1 MNDSPL
7 GRHLPETPGEIT
19 SDDVFGRFLEYVG
32 ERGLSLYPAQEDA
45 LLEIVG
51 GRNVILNTPTGSGK
65 SLVATAM
72 MFRAMCLGQRAVYT
86 CPIKALVSEKFFAL
100 CEDFGPDN
108 VGMLTGDASIN
119 RDAPILCCTAEI
131 LLSMCLREGHLAP
144 ADVVVM
150 DEFHYYADKERGV
163 AWQVP
168 LLTLSSATFLLMS
181 ATLGDTTFFET
192 EVTRTTGRPTVTVRS
207 AQRPVPLTFSYSEEP
222 LHEAVEHLVEK
233 NRHPIYLV
241 NFTQRACA
249 EEAQNLMSSDYC
261 SKEEKKALADAMR
274 GEDFASPYG
283 KELQKFLRHGIGLHH
298 AGLLP
303 RYRLMVEKLAQ
314 QGMLKIIC
322 GTDTLGVGVNIPIR
336 TVLFTKLCK
345 FDGEKTGILT
355 VRDFHQIA
363 GRAGRKGFDDE
374 GWVVCQAPAH
384 VIENLRAAMKAGDDA
399 KKKRKLV
406 THKPPDKG
414 YAHWDR
420 ATFDRLRTSLPE
432 PLVSRF
438 RVTHAMVLAMLQRP
452 GRLHDGCRAMRRLV
466 KSAHAGP
473 KERRRHGQTA
483 WTMFQS
489 LVHAG
494 IVRKVDAGDGMGERF
509 EVRTD
514 LQVDFNLHN
523 TLSLWLIDT
532 LPKLDPESPMWA
544 LDALTL
550 CESIAENPDA
560 ILFKQVD
567 FLKREAINR
576 MKAEGIE
583 YDKRMEELEK
593 ISYPKPGADFVY
605 ETFNAFA
612 AAHPWVGAENIRPK
626 AIARE
631 MFENYSTFADY
642 IREYALERSE
652 GVLLR
657 YLSDVYKVLSQ
668 TVPVTDRTVELT
680 EILVFLRALVRDV
693 DSSLLDE
700 WERLRAPDPDD
711 VLAPPP
717 PSDVAAPPP
726 DITRNRRAFT
736 AMVRKALFSLV
747 RAIANGD
754 WAYAARLIDAPEGE
768 DAPLW
773 SSSNLQAEMWR
784 YFQVHPR
791 LRVDVEAR
799 APKNTRVLKET
810 DEVWDIQQTLVDDE
824 GDLDWFLE
832 VEVDLRRSRLANRPV
847 MLLRRVDDLQ
857 FATHPG
863 PPPPEA

>member
-1 MNDSPL
+1 MTGGSL
-7 GRHLPETPGEIT
+7 AKHLPETPGEVS
-19 SDDVFGRFLEYVG
+19 SDEIVERFLAYAAEKK
-32 ERGLSLYPAQEDA
+32 LALYPAQEDA
-45 LLEIVG
+45 LLEIVA

-72 MFRAMCLGQRAVYT
+72 IFRAMSLGLRAVYT

-100 CEDFGPDN
+100 CDDFGPDH

-131 LLSMCLREGHLAP
+131 LMSMCLREGHMAR

-150 DEFHYYADKERGV
+150 DEFHYYADRERGV

-168 LLTLSSATFLLMS
+168 LLVLSSATFLLMS
-181 ATLGDTTFFET
+181 ATLGDTEFFERELT
-192 EVTRTTGRPTVTVRS
+192 RVTDRPTVTVRS
-207 AQRPVPLTFSYSEEP
+207 MKRPVPLNFRYSEDP
-222 LHEAVEHLVEK
+222 LHEAVAELVEQ

-249 EEAQNLMSSDYC
+249 EEAQNLMSADYS
-261 SKEEKKALADAMR
+261 SKEEKKALREAMR
-274 GEDFASPYG
+274 GEPFESPYG
-283 KELQKFLRHGIGLHH
+283 KELKRFLEHGIGLHH

-303 RYRLMVEKLAQ
+303 RYRLLVEKLAQ

-345 FDGEKTGILT
+345 YDGEKTAILT
-355 VRDFHQIA
+355 ARDFHQIA
-363 GRAGRKGFDDE
+363 GRAGRKGFDDQ

-384 VIENLRAAMKAGDDA
+384 VIENLRAEMKAGDDP
-399 KKKRKLV
+399 KKLRKLV
-406 THKPPDKG
+406 KHKPPEKGYVHWDKG
-414 YAHWDR
+414 
-420 ATFDRLRTSLPE
+420 TFERLVGALPE

-438 RVTHAMVLAMLQRP
+438 QVTHAMVLAMIQRP
-452 GRLHDGCRAMRRLV
+452 GRLHDGCRALRRLI

-473 KERRRHGQTA
+473 KEKRRQGQTA
-483 WTMFQS
+483 WAMFRS

-494 IVRKVDAGDGMGERF
+494 IVRKVGGDGGERF
-509 EVRTD
+509 EVRGD
-514 LQVDFNLHN
+514 LQVDFNLHS

-544 LDALTL
+544 LDVLTL
-550 CESIAENPDA
+550 CESVVENPDA
-560 ILFKQVD
+560 ILMRQVD
-567 FLKREAINR
+567 LLKREAMTR
-576 MKAEGIE
+576 MKADGVEF
-583 YDKRMEELEK
+583 DKRIEELEK
-593 ISYPKPGADFVY
+593 ITYPKPGADFIY
-605 ETFNAFA
+605 ETFNAFSD
-612 AAHPWVGAENIRPK
+612 AHPWVGAENIKPK
-626 AIARE
+626 AVARE

-642 IREYALERSE
+642 IREYELQRSE
-652 GVLLR
+652 GLLLR

-700 WERLRAPDPDD
+700 WEKLRAPDPDEA
-711 VLAPPP
+711 LAPPP
-717 PSDVAAPPP
+717 ADEAAAPP
-726 DITRNRRAFT
+726 DVTRNRRAFT

-754 WAYAARLIDAPEGE
+754 WTYAARQLDAREGE
-768 DAPLW
+768 AVVWTPAALKDEL
-773 SSSNLQAEMWR
+773 WR
-784 YFQVHPR
+784 YFEVHPR
-791 LRVDVEAR
+791 LRVDMEAR
-799 APKNTRVLKET
+799 APKNTQVLRET
-810 DEVWDIQQTLVDDE
+810 DAVWDIQQTLVDEE

-832 VEVDLRRSRLANRPV
+832 VEVDLKRSRAAGRPV
-847 MLLRRVDDLQ
+847 MVLQRLDDRPMESGG
-857 FATHPG
+857 AEHG
-863 PPPPEA
+863 DV